1 MNMNVKNKFSLSLL
15 SLCIGL
21 SSAITFTADAR
32 DITIYYTNDLHAH
45 VTPGIIPS
53 VSKTREVGGFAP
65 ISKIVKDAKEK
76 DKGTGNTAGVSFMIV
91 HYVENKSFLFV
102 DKDSCP
108 QEDLSFY
115 WDLGLSLENC
125 G

>member
-1 MNMNVKNKFSLSLL
+1 M
-15 SLCIGL
+15 
-21 SSAITFTADAR
+21 ADG
-32 DITIYYTNDLHAH
+32 
-45 VTPGIIPS
+45 GIIHR
-53 VSKTREVGGFAP
+53 T
-65 ISKIVKDAKEK
+65 KEK
-76 DKGTGNTAGVSFMIV
+76 DKGTYCAAKISFMIV

-125 G
+125 GYLFKKLKQQRQTD

>member
-1 MNMNVKNKFSLSLL
+1 M
-15 SLCIGL
+15 
-21 SSAITFTADAR
+21 
-32 DITIYYTNDLHAH
+32 AH
-45 VTPGIIPS
+45 GGI
-53 VSKTREVGGFAP
+53 
-65 ISKIVKDAKEK
+65 DHYAKEK

-115 WDLGLSLENC
+115 WDLGLFLENC

>member
-1 MNMNVKNKFSLSLL
+1 
-15 SLCIGL
+15 
-21 SSAITFTADAR
+21 
-32 DITIYYTNDLHAH
+32 
-45 VTPGIIPS
+45 
-53 VSKTREVGGFAP
+53 
-65 ISKIVKDAKEK
+65 
-76 DKGTGNTAGVSFMIV
+76 MIV

-125 G
+125 GITPLKN

>member
-1 MNMNVKNKFSLSLL
+1 M
-15 SLCIGL
+15 
-21 SSAITFTADAR
+21 ADG
-32 DITIYYTNDLHAH
+32 
-45 VTPGIIPS
+45 GIIHR
-53 VSKTREVGGFAP
+53 T
-65 ISKIVKDAKEK
+65 KEK
-76 DKGTGNTAGVSFMIV
+76 DNGTYCAAKISFMIV

-115 WDLGLSLENC
+115 WDLSLSLENC

>member
-1 MNMNVKNKFSLSLL
+1 M
-15 SLCIGL
+15 
-21 SSAITFTADAR
+21 ADG
-32 DITIYYTNDLHAH
+32 
-45 VTPGIIPS
+45 GIIHR
-53 VSKTREVGGFAP
+53 T
-65 ISKIVKDAKEK
+65 KEK
-76 DKGTGNTAGVSFMIV
+76 ANGTYCAAKISFMIV

>member
-1 MNMNVKNKFSLSLL
+1 MFFSALVQM
-15 SLCIGL
+15 
-21 SSAITFTADAR
+21 ADG
-32 DITIYYTNDLHAH
+32 
-45 VTPGIIPS
+45 GIIHR
-53 VSKTREVGGFAP
+53 T
-65 ISKIVKDAKEK
+65 KEK
-76 DKGTGNTAGVSFMIV
+76 DKGTYCAAKISFMIV